1 MKSRIEEVSHP
12 VAMDALLELLAPIP
26 GTMLLDSSHTGHPDA
41 RFSFLV
47 THPMLTLTSQGSS
60 CHIHCAPRK
69 ECSTRF
75 GNPWHIME
83 DLMRP
88 FEWLHELDS
97 PFPLGGCFGFW
108 GYDLKH
114 FVEPRLER
122 RAMHHSPCPDAQLGL
137 YPSLLVTDH
146 LQQSQWIIATGFGP
160 DGSWSATAC
169 QAQIDDWKHT
179 LERAMVS
186 KEPARSNLE
195 AFPLPRWDSF
205 PQKEPYLRSV
215 QTAQRFIQQG
225 DIYQL
230 NLARALSVPKPGPA
244 LELYRRI
251 QQVSPAPHGG
261 FFQGGHYQLLCSSPE
276 SFLKLD
282 GRHIRSRP
290 IKGTRPRGHDAQS
303 DATLAFQLQSSEKE
317 RAELL
322 MITDLLRNDL
332 GKVCEFGSV
341 VTPEIMKLERYA
353 QVQHLVST
361 VEGMLKADRT
371 HLSALM
377 QCFPGGSITGAPK
390 FRAMEIIEQLEPHTR
405 GPYTGSMGYMGF
417 NQMSQWNILIRT
429 AIRTDEELILH
440 VGSGIVADSDPEAEF
455 QETED
460 KAAGWRQALYNTRPV
475 DILSHAQRQNAGQP
489 PHQT

>member
-47 THPMLTLTSQGSS
+47 TQPMLTLTSQGPS

-160 DGSWSATAC
+160 DGSWSASAC

-195 AFPLPRWDSF
+195 AFPLPNWDSF
-205 PQKEPYLRSV
+205 PRKEPYLRSV

-244 LELYRRI
+244 L
-251 QQVSPAPHGG
+251 
-261 FFQGGHYQLLCSSPE
+261 
-276 SFLKLD
+276 
-282 GRHIRSRP
+282 
-290 IKGTRPRGHDAQS
+290 
-303 DATLAFQLQSSEKE
+303 
-317 RAELL
+317 
-322 MITDLLRNDL
+322 
-332 GKVCEFGSV
+332 
-341 VTPEIMKLERYA
+341 
-353 QVQHLVST
+353 
-361 VEGMLKADRT
+361 
-371 HLSALM
+371 
-377 QCFPGGSITGAPK
+377 
-390 FRAMEIIEQLEPHTR
+390 
-405 GPYTGSMGYMGF
+405 
-417 NQMSQWNILIRT
+417 
-429 AIRTDEELILH
+429 
-440 VGSGIVADSDPEAEF
+440 
-455 QETED
+455 
-460 KAAGWRQALYNTRPV
+460 
-475 DILSHAQRQNAGQP
+475 
-489 PHQT
+489 